1 MAVYEIK
8 NEELTAKIN
17 TYGGELVSLVR
28 NATGKEY
35 IWNADE
41 AFWKR
46 SSPILF
52 PFVGSTK
59 NKTYTYEGVEYPTAQ
74 HGFARDMEFDVNF
87 KENAEIWFQITE
99 TEETKKIYPFDFT
112 LMLGYVLEGDS
123 LLVKW
128 KVVNDGDQKMY
139 FSIGAHP
146 AFFCPNAEGDKKTD
160 CMLRFDCKSGFIY
173 GLTNDDGLVI
183 SDSNYLTL
191 DNGEVPI
198 DEHFFDEGAY
208 IIENDQ
214 THAIA
219 LVGSDHKSYVTVK
232 FDAPLVGIWSPPKK
246 SAPFVCIEPWYGRCD
261 RVDFMGELSEREW
274 ENELE
279 PAQTFEA
286 SYTISVK

>member
-17 TYGGELVSLVR
+17 THGAELVSLIC

-46 SSPILF
+46 SSPVLF
-52 PFVGSTK
+52 PFVGCTRNLS
-59 NKTYTYEGVEYPTAQ
+59 YTYEGKEYPMTQ
-74 HGFARDMEFDVNF
+74 HGFARDMEFDINF
-87 KENAEIWFQITE
+87 KEDTEIWFQVTE
-99 TEETKKIYPFDFT
+99 TEETKKIYPFEFV

-123 LLVKW
+123 LHVKW
-128 KVVNDGDQKMY
+128 KVVNEGSKTMY

-146 AFFCPNAEGDKKTD
+146 AFFCPSHEGEKQTD
-160 CMLRFDCKSGFIY
+160 CMLRFDCKSGFTY
-173 GLTNDDGLVI
+173 GLVNNDGLVV

-219 LVGSDHKSYVTVK
+219 LVGSDHKAYVTVK
-232 FDAPLVGIWSPPKK
+232 FDAPLVGVWSPPKK

-261 RVDFMGELSEREW
+261 RADFMGELSEREW
-274 ENELE
+274 GNVLE
-279 PAQTFEA
+279 PRQTFEA
-286 SYTISVK
+286 CYTISVK